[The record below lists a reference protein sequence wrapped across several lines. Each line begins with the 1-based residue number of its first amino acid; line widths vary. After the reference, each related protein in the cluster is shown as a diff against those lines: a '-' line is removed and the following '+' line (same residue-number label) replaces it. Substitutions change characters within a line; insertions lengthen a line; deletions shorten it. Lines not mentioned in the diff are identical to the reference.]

1 MGGDGGVIASDRRY
15 MRGAGQADHTADSK
29 RASKAAIAKAEA
41 EAQVETMTTCAIT
54 GASINYKEDIVTC
67 PLGRLY
73 GREAAVEALL
83 RRKVEEGKDPKAA
96 STNGSSGGT
105 SGSNEK
111 VVGWQVRG
119 LKDLHSVR
127 FQLEKKVS
135 NGDNLRVPVCPIT
148 SVELNGIQPAFL
160 IVKSKQKNKGVDGNG
175 EDGPN
180 VLSEKAI
187 KEMGVVALQEDYGPF
202 DKDDMIRLAPPPA
215 IQNDIKLKLKEKR
228 QNEKAAKASK
238 KKRKKEDTSTNDGRD
253 SGVKRICIEASA
265 SGGPSKRTK
274 ASSSSSSSSS
284 IPLQKEARSID
295 DIRSNVKAAMA
306 SNSVLSGLF
315 GDTHAHL
322 SEKEKKDKLFST
334 NC

>member
-29 RASKAAIAKAEA
+29 RASKAAIAEAER

-54 GASINYKEDIVTC
+54 GASFDYKQDIVTC

-96 STNGSSGGT
+96 STNGRSGGT
-105 SGSNEK
+105 SGSSEK
-111 VVGWQVRG
+111 VDLGWQVRG
-119 LKDLHSVR
+119 LKDLHHVR

-160 IVKSKQKNKGVDGNG
+160 VVKNKQKKKGVDGN
-175 EDGPN
+175 EEEGPN

-187 KEMGVVALQEDYGPF
+187 KEMGVDALQDDYGPF
-202 DKDDMIRLAPPPA
+202 DKDDMIRLAPLPA
-215 IQNDIKLKLKEKR
+215 MQNDIKSKLEER
-228 QNEKAAKASK
+228 RRNEKAAKASK
-238 KKRKKEDTSTNDGRD
+238 KKRRKEDTSSNDGRDRD

-274 ASSSSSSSSS
+274 VLS

-295 DIRSNVKAAMA
+295 DVRSNVKAAMA

-315 GDTHAHL
+315 ADNHAHL